1 VPIHPFL
8 QLTACLMS
16 DADAASVLSSWP
28 VRQLKIVEAAGPGG
42 TFGGPAADFGRA
54 SRDLRLLAWSLSG
67 LTCRLLIG
75 AEIPPDVGFD
85 AAQASRAPNLT
96 SAHAGHHGVGFQ

>member
-8 QLTACLMS
+8 QLTAYLMS
-16 DADAASVLSSWP
+16 DADAVSVLSSWP

-54 SRDLRLLAWSLSG
+54 SRNLRLLAWSFARADL
-67 LTCRLLIG
+67 
-75 AEIPPDVGFD
+75 PPADRRRD
-85 AAQASRAPNLT
+85 P
-96 SAHAGHHGVGFQ
+96 AGRWL